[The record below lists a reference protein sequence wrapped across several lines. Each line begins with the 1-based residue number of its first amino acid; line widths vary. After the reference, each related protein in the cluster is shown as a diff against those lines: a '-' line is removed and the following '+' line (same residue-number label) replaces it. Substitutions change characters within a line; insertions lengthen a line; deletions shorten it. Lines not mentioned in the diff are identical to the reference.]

1 MNTLKDILWETAVAL
16 AKMVLIFV
24 GPFILEDLIIHIFS

>member
-1 MNTLKDILWETAVAL
+1 MNTLKEAVVTF

-24 GPFILEDLIIHIFS
+24 GPFILVDLIIYIFS